1 MVSKLNGDDIKGIV
15 LETLIELGFQLEDLS
30 GLTFNSVIVKESVES
45 YTKVENPVIPQEP

>member
-45 YTKVENPVIPQEP
+45 YTKVENPVIP